1 MSRSS
6 PNLEG
11 LGILGQL
18 GLRKLLSPSALREY
32 GLIAAGGAGG
42 LMATRAL
49 EPTLAGLPVIGAAP
63 PWVRAAAL
71 GVIGAALL
79 DRVNVDAAKGFA
91 GAVLGSAL
99 DNLAQGLLSGAG
111 LKGLGFTVVPGAPGA
126 EELAAT
132 NVLVDPDQ
140 LAEIEPTQ
148 EFAGL
153 DARIE
158 EVAPLG
164 AFIGA

>member
-1 MSRSS
+1 MAKGFMG
-6 PNLEG
+6 LKG
-11 LGILGQL
+11 LGDL
-18 GLRKLLSPSALREY
+18 GLRKILDPGKLKDHAWA
-32 GLIAAGGAGG
+32 AAGGAGG
-42 LMATRAL
+42 LMAARAL

-63 PWVRAAAL
+63 GWARAAIL
-71 GVIGAALL
+71 GVIGATLL
-79 DRVNVDAAKGFA
+79 ERVNDNASKGFA

-99 DNLAQGLLSGAG
+99 DNLVQGLLSGAG

-126 EELAAT
+126 EELGQS
-132 NVLVDPDQ
+132 VVVDPDQ

-148 EFAGL
+148 EFMGL
-153 DARIE
+153 DARVE